1 VSALV
6 ARVPLRRN
14 RPFAVFCASQTVS
27 AIGDGVS
34 LVALPLLVLDAT
46 GSVAKMGLVTAA
58 GTVGYIVAGAF
69 GGVVVDRFDRRR
81 LMVVTSVLQAVA
93 YLAVPVA
100 WAVSPQVWLL
110 FVVMP
115 AGAVLGTTFQ
125 VGYVAVLPTLV
136 AGDQLTS
143 ANGALQSGLAAGG
156 IGGSAV
162 AGVLCAVLG
171 PATAV
176 GVDAGTFVV
185 AALGVLAIR
194 LPGPA
199 RPADSAGPLRWPD
212 YLAGLRFLWATPVL
226 RALTV
231 LLSVQTFITLGVTD
245 LMIFHLRHDLR
256 QPAPVV
262 GYVLMAASVGT
273 LAAGMCVGRLR
284 RRFGFPA
291 CWIGSGVLAG
301 VAVAMLGYTRSA
313 VPAAVLAAGFLGSI
327 TIGGTC
333 SMSLRQEITPPHLLG
348 RVTAA
353 FWTSHY
359 LLGPLGA
366 ALLTAA
372 AGRYSVATV
381 CLAAGVVLAG
391 SALAGLGTAIAT
403 PRWWRGVWCRTRRAP
418 AR

>member
-1 VSALV
+1 MSA
-6 ARVPLRRN
+6 APLRRN
-14 RPFAVFCASQTVS
+14 RSFVVFCGAQTVS
-27 AIGDGVS
+27 AFGDSVS
-34 LVALPLLVLDAT
+34 LVALPLLVLEAT
-46 GSVAKMGLVTAA
+46 GSVARMGLVTASGVA
-58 GTVGYIVAGAF
+58 GFVVAGAF
-69 GGVVVDRFDRRR
+69 GGLVADRFDRRR
-81 LMVVTSVLQAVA
+81 LMIVTSVLQAAA
-93 YLAVPVA
+93 YLVVPVA
-100 WAVSPQVWLL
+100 WAVGPQVWLL
-110 FVVMP
+110 FVVVP
-115 AGAVLGTTFQ
+115 VGAVLGITFQ
-125 VGYVAVLPTLV
+125 VGYVAVLPALV
-136 AGDQLTS
+136 AQDQLTA
-143 ANGALQSGLAAGG
+143 ANGVLQSGLAAGG
-156 IGGSAV
+156 IIGSAV

-194 LPGPA
+194 LPASSGPA
-199 RPADSAGPLRWPD
+199 AALHWPD

-231 LLSVQTFITLGVTD
+231 LLSVQVFVTLGVTD
-245 LMIFHLRHDLR
+245 LLIFHLRHDLG

-262 GYVLMAASVGT
+262 GYVLMAASAGT
-273 LAAGMCVGRLR
+273 LAAGLCVGRLR

-291 CWIGSGVLAG
+291 CWIGSGVVAG
-301 VAVAMLGYTRSA
+301 VMLSLLGYARSA
-313 VPAAVLAAGFLGSI
+313 VLVAVLAAVFLASI

-333 SMSLRQEITPPHLLG
+333 SMSLRQEIVPAPLLG

-366 ALLTAA
+366 ALLTAL

-391 SALAGLGTAIAT
+391 SALAGLGTAVA
-403 PRWWRGVWCRTRRAP
+403 AP
-418 AR
+418 YRVTAQ